1 MSRVFKIL
9 RRYGLQLLT
18 VAIVLY
24 VLFFHVEYDEL
35 YRAFINVSW
44 TFVLLAIIANLTS
57 IMLKVASWKII
68 FDFTFDGIKGRW
80 RDLTSAL
87 MIGFL
92 VNLIVPAR
100 LGELARAFVISRREN
115 VLGHTVSRSTVFGT
129 IVLERVFDGVAMAM
143 IVIYGVVHM
152 DLPGWADKGAI
163 VLLVISGF
171 FAIAMVVLEIK
182 RERITETAEQ
192 AEASLEEHHP
202 WWRRWSIRFYGVVA
216 RFSEGQKVLRSPGR
230 VVLICLTTATSWL
243 AQLTAVFFSLHAFH
257 LGYIGFLGALLLLI
271 LINVAGA
278 LPATPGNVGV
288 FQLATVIPLTVTYG
302 IPKTTALAFSV
313 GLQIIEG
320 SIGLVGG
327 SSCLLREG
335 LKFDQVR
342 SGAREFEEEVEE
354 RAEEEL
360 EDHRMLEEKVGDIGQ
375 EVGDIGQEV
384 KELRHKVDDRIAEDK
399 KDDENRSIGSTD

>member
-1 MSRVFKIL
+1 MSTVFKFL
-9 RRYGLQLLT
+9 RRYGLQILT
-18 VAIVLY
+18 VAVVAYI
-24 VLFFHVEYDEL
+24 LFFHVEYDEL
-35 YRAFINVSW
+35 YRAFVNVSW
-44 TFVLLAIIANLTS
+44 TFVFLAILANFAS

-68 FDFTFDGIKGRW
+68 FDFTFAGIKSRW

-92 VNLIVPAR
+92 VNLIIPAR
-100 LGELARAFVISRREN
+100 LGELARAFVISRRQSL
-115 VLGHTVSRSTVFGT
+115 LGHPVSRSTTFGT
-129 IVLERVFDGVAMAM
+129 VVLERVFDGVAMAM

-171 FAIAMVVLEIK
+171 FAIAMVILEIK
-182 RERITETAEQ
+182 RERITRTAEQ
-192 AEASLEEHHP
+192 ARASLEEHHP
-202 WWRRWSIRFYGVVA
+202 WWRQLAIRLYGIVA

-230 VVLICLTTATSWL
+230 VLAICLTTATSWL
-243 AQLTAVFFSLHAFH
+243 SQLTAVFFSLHAFH

-302 IPKTTALAFSV
+302 IPKTTALALSV

-320 SIGLVGG
+320 SIGLGVG
-327 SSCLLREG
+327 SACLLREG

-342 SGAREFEEEVEE
+342 AGAREFEEEVEE
-354 RAEEEL
+354 KSEEPL
-360 EDHRMLEEKVGDIGQ
+360 
-375 EVGDIGQEV
+375 
-384 KELRHKVDDRIAEDK
+384 
-399 KDDENRSIGSTD
+399 